1 MNKDL
6 LNYNLIKICD
16 QLSTEQMIYARR
28 NRNWKEFDRLDEMS
42 KLRHILQELQI
53 YEDDIDVNYDPMLK
67 RI

>member
-1 MNKDL
+1 
-6 LNYNLIKICD
+6 
-16 QLSTEQMIYARR
+16 MIYARK
-28 NRNWKEFDRLDEMS
+28 NRNWKEFDRLDEVS